1 MTAAYDTDF
10 AAWADEQAELLRRR
24 ASNELDWENLV
35 EEIESLGRSQ
45 RHEVY
50 SRLMRICEHLLKLAY
65 QQRIDPPKSWMA
77 TITEQRAEL
86 ERLFEDSPSLRP
98 YAAAQLAKA
107 YTNGRKFAAHYT
119 TELPAECP
127 WTIEQ
132 VLDPEFWPQPRSD

>member
-50 SRLMRICEHLLKLAY
+50 SRLMRICEPLLKLAY

-107 YTNGRKFAAHYT
+107 YASGRKLAAHYT
-119 TELPAECP
+119 TELPIECP

-132 VLDPEFWPQPRSD
+132 VLGPEFWPPPRSD